1 MSTIHGPFT
10 KASPLFTQPVVDR
23 SRAYIHLPG
32 TATRPRVLAVS
43 ALTERGSTIMAKPIV
58 QAVIDARRV
67 RFDGAVTLVPVPTN
81 SRDPGAVHV
90 GGYQRTN

>member
-1 MSTIHGPFT
+1 
-10 KASPLFTQPVVDR
+10 
-23 SRAYIHLPG
+23 
-32 TATRPRVLAVS
+32 
-43 ALTERGSTIMAKPIV
+43 MAKPIV